1 MASVLIP
8 ARKVRGFEES
18 VLAASRM
25 FSKAAVVAFKF
36 DPRTSS
42 FTSGEVV
49 PMPSWPV
56 LVIFNAARA
65 LLPVL
70 T

>member
-1 MASVLIP
+1 M
-8 ARKVRGFEES
+8 
-18 VLAASRM
+18 LAASRM